1 LDVIPFLIDASDIA
15 NHNMQF
21 YSQLTLFAK
30 DVMAIFDKLVWELAR
45 RHMGTEDPPVFRVQV
60 HNLLDRSHRSMRD
73 INDSDVDTLITIK
86 GIVIRCSE
94 LIPDMQYAFKEIVQL
109 CVICDGLFSLH
120 FLCFLQCCLVVT
132 GMHGFDATP
141 TVATVR
147 LSASSKKAYL
157 HL

>member
-1 LDVIPFLIDASDIA
+1 
-15 NHNMQF
+15 MQF

-94 LIPDMQYAFKEIVQL
+94 LIPDMQYAFKVFGSIAIVHL
-109 CVICDGLFSLH
+109 CVICDSVFSLH
-120 FLCFLQCCLVVT
+120 FLSFFFTMLSCCDRHAYFHCNTDGCDGQVVRELKE
-132 GMHGFDATP
+132 GVFAFVND
-141 TVATVR
+141 
-147 LSASSKKAYL
+147 
-157 HL
+157 

>member
-1 LDVIPFLIDASDIA
+1 
-15 NHNMQF
+15 MQF

-120 FLCFLQCCLVVT
+120 F
-132 GMHGFDATP
+132 
-141 TVATVR
+141 
-147 LSASSKKAYL
+147 
-157 HL
+157 